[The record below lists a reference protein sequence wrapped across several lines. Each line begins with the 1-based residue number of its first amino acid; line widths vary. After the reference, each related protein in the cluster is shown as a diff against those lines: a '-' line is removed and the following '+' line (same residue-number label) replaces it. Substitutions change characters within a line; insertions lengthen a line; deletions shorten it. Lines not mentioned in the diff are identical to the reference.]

1 MGLMF
6 LLYFLSVNISFLSP
20 VARAVKDFAM
30 SDLYYHILWSG
41 EKPETS
47 EAITIVDIT
56 DQQRRGDL
64 ARTIRQIAALKPA
77 ALGVDIIFEGEKD
90 DPLGNDSLTEA
101 LDLIPSQTVTAFKL
115 LNWNPEREEFRSA
128 LHSFFIPTLPLME
141 GYANVLNY
149 GVNGTVRS
157 FTVSRRLG
165 GAEGMEVYSLPAML
179 YMAAI
184 NDTLPAATKRP
195 GDRLIN
201 YIPTRFPVVRY
212 DSLQAKADLIS
223 DRFVLLGT
231 VGEEQDMHYTPI
243 GKLPGVEVQAYSL
256 QTLFQ
261 QRDIRTVGN
270 APLLALVF
278 LFCYLTQ
285 LLQYGAVRCV
295 KRREDTF
302 SVFLSSSFVFL
313 RVVTFLWLA
322 FLAWMGFILYIKCNT
337 YLAMTWI
344 FAAVVLVAESRGLYS
359 AFIKTLRRKY
369 LNRFPDVRKS
379 LYFED

>member
-56 DQQRRGDL
+56 DQQRRADL

-90 DPLGNDSLTEA
+90 DPAGNDSLTEA

-369 LNRFPDVRKS
+369 LNRFPGVRKS